1 MGLKACHDRNI
12 THRDIKPGTNGI
24 LAFYFLIFCTSLILF
39 FCRQYLLTSHADIAS
54 FFAMEEN
61 MIICFE
67 DVDTGKCLKEV
78 PSEAKQNKLNM

>member
-12 THRDIKPGTNGI
+12 THRDIKPGRNDVTAYFF
-24 LAFYFLIFCTSLILF
+24 LVFYTSWILF
-39 FCRQYLLTSHADIAS
+39 YWQFLLTSHVNIAY
-54 FFAMEEN
+54 FYAMEEN

-67 DVDTGKCLKEV
+67 DIETGKCLREV